1 MSIRDIKRKDVV
13 SMYWWCVFSF
23 GKSKY
28 NEELPKLTVNRTIT
42 DKFGFYDPSNNIITV
57 CLKPHTSIA
66 NLCNTVIHEYV
77 HYLQNMQMYDVY
89 MIKYKRSYENHPY
102 EISANNKAKKYEK
115 KLKEFALSCAGNLAP
130 QETVRTFMG

>member
-13 SMYWWCVFSF
+13 AMYWWCVFNF

-42 DKFGFYDPSNNIITV
+42 DKFGFYDPSNNVITI

-66 NLCNTVIHEYV
+66 NLCNTVIHEYT
-77 HYLQNMQMYDVY
+77 HYLQNMRMYDIYVF
-89 MIKYKRSYENHPY
+89 KYKRSYENHPY
-102 EISANNKAKKYEK
+102 EVSANNKAKKYEK
-115 KLKEFALSCAGNLAP
+115 KLKKFALSCAGNLDS
-130 QETVRTFMG
+130 QEIIRTFMG